1 MDKIQAL
8 LLIGLALTPLL
19 AVSQTPAWQTAAGG
33 KMSFEVASVKPSKPG
48 TFTSPNFPLDTSDA
62 YATTGGRF
70 SADFPL
76 SVYIGFA
83 YKLNLTREQ
92 RESMLAHL
100 PKWVSTDNF
109 TIQAKA
115 EGNPTKDQ
123 MRLMIQSLLA
133 DRFKLA
139 VHFETEQV
147 SIFALTLAKPGKLGP
162 NLRPHAEGPPC
173 DGADPE
179 VFPPVCDNYEL
190 EGKGGRDLGGARNTT
205 LDLLAGALPGFGRL
219 GRPVVNQ
226 TGLTGRYDF
235 KLEWTPE
242 TPDAEGPPFLEA
254 LREQLGLKL
263 ESTKGPVQTLI
274 IDHVDRPSE
283 N

>member
-1 MDKIQAL
+1 MREAL
-8 LLIGLALTPLL
+8 LLIILAGPAL
-19 AVSQTPAWQTAAGG
+19 SQTWQTAAGG
-33 KMSFEVASVKPSKPG
+33 KMSFEVASVKPSKPD
-48 TFTSPNFPLDTSDA
+48 TFTSPNFPLDSGDA
-62 YATTGGRF
+62 FAAGGRF

-76 SVYIGFA
+76 SVYITFA
-83 YKLNLTREQ
+83 YKLTLTREQ

-100 PKWVSTDNF
+100 PKWVSTDKF

-123 MRLMIQSLLA
+123 MRLMVQSLLA

-139 VHFETEQV
+139 VHIETEQAP
-147 SIFALTLAKPGKLGP
+147 IFVLTVAKPGKVGP
-162 NLRPHAEGPPC
+162 NLRPHADGPPC
-173 DGADPE
+173 DSADPE
-179 VFPPVCDNYEL
+179 FFVCDVYSL
-190 EGKGGRDLGGARNTT
+190 EGKNGRLLGGSRNTT
-205 LDLLAGALPGFGRL
+205 MDLLAASLPSFGRL

-226 TGLTGRYDF
+226 TGLTGKFDF

-242 TPDAEGPPFLEA
+242 TSESEGPTFFEA

-263 ESTKGPVQTLI
+263 ESTRGPIQTLI
-274 IDHVDRPSE
+274 IDHIERPTE